1 MTTATMT
8 IPTDMQLQRDVQE
21 ELRWQP
27 SVDAA
32 EIGVAVK
39 DGVVTLTG
47 NVKNFFE
54 KWEAEAAAKQVHGV
68 KALAND
74 IEVRL
79 PGHARRND
87 TDIARTAA
95 EALAWSASVP
105 CDRVKVAVSDSWIT
119 LEGEVDWRYQ
129 KMAAESAVHHL
140 LGVRGVTN
148 QIVVKPRVAPGE
160 VKTRIED
167 AFRRSAILDAERM
180 QVETTGGRVTL
191 RGHVRSWAELEEAER
206 SAWAAPGVTQ
216 VEDLLSVTPSMA

>member
-8 IPTDMQLQRDVQE
+8 TDTQLQRDVQD

-27 SVDAA
+27 SIDAA

-54 KWEAEAAAKQVHGV
+54 KWEAETAAKRVHGV

-79 PGHARRND
+79 PGDARRND
-87 TDIARTAA
+87 TDIARAAA
-95 EALAWSASVP
+95 EALAWNASVP
-105 CDRVKVAVSDSWIT
+105 RDRVKVTVSDARIT
-119 LEGEVDWRYQ
+119 LEGEVDWQYQ
-129 KMAAESAVHHL
+129 KVAAENAVRFL

-148 QIVVKPRVAPGE
+148 EISVKPRVTPSEIKA
-160 VKTRIED
+160 RIEN
-167 AFRRSAILDAERM
+167 AFRRSAILDAERI
-180 QVETTGGRVTL
+180 QVETDGSRVTL
-191 RGHVRSWAELEEAER
+191 RGSVQSWAERKEAEQ
-206 SAWAAPGVTQ
+206 SAWAAPGVSY
-216 VEDLLSVTPSMA
+216 VEDRITVTP